1 MNYCLTWSAFCPF
14 IIVGDSSKLQKV
26 GISVVVVVVVLV
38 VLVVVEDVEDV
49 DVVEVVVVG
58 SGGGSHPSDMQVNK
72 QDNTD
77 GKNSSERITS

>member
-1 MNYCLTWSAFCPF
+1 MNYCLTLSAFCPF
-14 IIVGDSSKLQKV
+14 IIVGDSSGKQKV

-38 VLVVVEDVEDV
+38 VVEDV
-49 DVVEVVVVG
+49 DVVEVVVVV
-58 SGGGSHPSDMQVNK
+58 SGGGSGGELHPSDMQVKK